1 MHFECTMMISIL
13 NPTST
18 STKMQCLKSVGFAL
32 AATLLVFTVGEVR
45 AEGGLTVHSV
55 LNSDLSPA
63 PESATVQPRQSIPRN
78 LGPSFRE
85 EVAYQTTERPGSVIV
100 DTQTKTLYYIIGPNL
115 ALRYRIG
122 VGREGFGWTGIVN
135 VGRKAEWPE
144 WRPPAEMRQRDP
156 SLPELVPPGPRNPLG
171 ARAIY
176 LHKNGA
182 DTLYR
187 IHGTNDPSTIGGNV
201 SSGCFRMTNKDVLD
215 LYQRMRIGARV
226 LVR

>member
-1 MHFECTMMISIL
+1 MAVGILSRIAGAIAVFAVMI
-13 NPTST
+13 
-18 STKMQCLKSVGFAL
+18 
-32 AATLLVFTVGEVR
+32 AAAGDVR

-55 LNSDLSPA
+55 LRGDLSPA
-63 PESATVQPRQSIPRN
+63 PESATVQPGYSIPRN

-85 EVAYQTTERPGSVIV
+85 KVTFETKARPGSVIV
-100 DTQTKTLYYIIGPNL
+100 DTQTKNLYYITGANR

-122 VGREGFGWTGIVN
+122 VGREGFGWTGIVS
-135 VGRKAEWPE
+135 VGRKAEWPD

-156 SLPELVPPGPRNPLG
+156 SLPEYVPPGPRNPLG

-187 IHGTNDPSTIGGNV
+187 IHGTNDPTTIGGNV
-201 SSGCFRMTNKDVLD
+201 SSGCFRMTNTDVLD
-215 LYQRMRIGARV
+215 LYQRMRVGAQV
-226 LVR
+226 IVR

>member
-1 MHFECTMMISIL
+1 MVDSAMTVARLNRFARMIS
-13 NPTST
+13 
-18 STKMQCLKSVGFAL
+18 VL
-32 AATLLVFTVGEVR
+32 AVMIMAAGEVR
-45 AEGGLTVHSV
+45 AEGGLTVYSV
-55 LNSDLSPA
+55 LNSNLSPI
-63 PESATVQPRQSIPRN
+63 PQSATVQTGYSIPRN
-78 LGPSFRE
+78 LGPSFRDD
-85 EVAYQTTERPGSVIV
+85 VAFVTNERPGTVIV
-100 DTQTKTLYYIIGPNL
+100 DTQAKNLYYVTGPNR

-135 VGRKAEWPE
+135 VGRKAEWPD

-156 SLPELVPPGPRNPLG
+156 SLPEYVPPGPLNPLG

-201 SSGCFRMTNKDVLD
+201 SSGCFRMTNTDVLD
-215 LYQRMRIGARV
+215 LYQRMSLGARV
-226 LVR
+226 IVR